1 MSEGLNGYYVK
12 NFRLLEAKMWSEII
26 GGTETS
32 SAFVVK
38 EEAWT
43 HQILHWNFQSISSA
57 AWKHNFIFITHSKP
71 FIEKFLEVLERQQ

>member
-57 AWKHNFIFITHSKP
+57 A
-71 FIEKFLEVLERQQ
+71 